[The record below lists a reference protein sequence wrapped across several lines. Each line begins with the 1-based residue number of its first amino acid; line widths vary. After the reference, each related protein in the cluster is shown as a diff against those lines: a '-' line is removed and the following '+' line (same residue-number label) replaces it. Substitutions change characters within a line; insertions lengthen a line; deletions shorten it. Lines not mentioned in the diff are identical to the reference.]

1 MDDYNSE
8 HATATILTLLW
19 LSWVEQV
26 EDRPSELYASRP
38 CHSYLGLEDKQ
49 KTSCEKLRDCR
60 DYAQSGGVFGMMKAK
75 KEGERDGEI
84 HRMQL
89 GSVEDYDGLLL
100 SRSPF

>member
-1 MDDYNSE
+1 MYDYNSE

-49 KTSCEKLRDCR
+49 KASCEKLRDCR
-60 DYAQSGGVFGMMKAK
+60 GYAQSGGVFGMTVMKANT
-75 KEGERDGEI
+75 ENRRGR
-84 HRMQL
+84 RA
-89 GSVEDYDGLLL
+89 
-100 SRSPF
+100 